1 MASRMLRV
9 GLTGGVGAGKSHVAS
24 LFSGLGLSII
34 DADEIARAL
43 TVPGASAL
51 SEIVDAFGAD
61 ILDSAGA
68 LRRNV
73 LRRRVFEHPEERRIL
88 EGILHPRVRAT
99 MNAQAET
106 IDGPY
111 GVMVI
116 PLLIEAGLRSF
127 VDHVLVIDASPEIQI
142 ERVLRRSGLSRMEA
156 ERIIAAQADR
166 QVRLKIADDVIEN
179 NTDGIDLSPRVR
191 ELHGKYLELA
201 KARRR

>member
-9 GLTGGVGAGKSHVAS
+9 GLTGGVGTGKSHVAS
-24 LFSGLGLSII
+24 LFSRLGVSVI

-61 ILDSAGA
+61 ILDAAGA

-88 EGILHPRVRAT
+88 EGILHPRVRAA
-99 MNAQAET
+99 MHAQAET

-191 ELHGKYLELA
+191 ELHGKYRELA

>member
-1 MASRMLRV
+1 MLRV

-24 LFSGLGLSII
+24 LFSGLGVSVI
-34 DADEIARAL
+34 DADEIAHAL

-61 ILDSAGA
+61 ILDAAGA

-88 EGILHPRVRAT
+88 EGILHPRVRAA

-116 PLLIEAGLRSF
+116 PLLIEAGLRNF

-179 NTDGIDLSPRVR
+179 NTDGIDLSPRIR